1 MHFAWVGKAKIPGRR
16 KGDVNQIQKSL
27 ILFRFT
33 KIWEKI
39 IVIMGEEWTEGIVI
53 GQERVEPRLA

>member
-1 MHFAWVGKAKIPGRR
+1 M
-16 KGDVNQIQKSL
+16 
-27 ILFRFT
+27 LFRFM

-53 GQERVEPRLA
+53 VQERVEPRLA